1 MYNQNISSFSKS
13 RHAVLCN
20 SLGFDESLVFRL
32 SDLGDTKTCVQV
44 HLTDCAIMAPKRF
57 LASNK
62 HQKLRE
68 QPLCNMTVITGDCYH
83 EAEEHAALIK
93 KEAR

>member
-1 MYNQNISSFSKS
+1 M
-13 RHAVLCN
+13 LCN

-44 HLTDCAIMAPKRF
+44 ELTDCAIVAPKRF

-62 HQKLRE
+62 QLKRKE
-68 QPLCNMTVITGDCYH
+68 QPLYCMTVITGDCHH